1 LREAHTYS
9 HISGTCKMGPSSDPM
24 AVVDQYGKVYG
35 LEGLRVADAS
45 IMPDLVRAAINP
57 TVLMMGERLADFV
70 LQGY

>member
-1 LREAHTYS
+1 
-9 HISGTCKMGPSSDPM
+9 M

-70 LQGY
+70 LQER